1 MGAVDIALLVVLAA
15 SMIVGVARGLVF
27 EVLSLVGWVVAYV
40 VAQLVV
46 ADVAPHIPVGAPGS
60 ALNYSAA
67 FGASFIVVLVIWT
80 LAARLIRLVIQATPL
95 SLIDRALGAG
105 FGLLRGAV
113 LLLALA
119 TIVALTPWARSSA
132 WQASQGASWLNDALK
147 ELKPVLPEEV
157 ARRLP

>member
-132 WQASQGASWLNDALK
+132 WQASQGA
-147 ELKPVLPEEV
+147 
-157 ARRLP
+157 